1 MPCDGGVH
9 LIKERIV
16 NDADDGGL
24 LVDET
29 DGDADEGEAVDEV
42 GGSV

>member
-1 MPCDGGVH
+1 MSCGGGVH
-9 LIKERIV
+9 FVKERIV

-24 LVDET
+24 LVDEA